1 MGLASSLCERTIEHM
16 SDLVPAPATG
26 PVPDV
31 AGWVGSLA
39 AHDGADL
46 SDAERID
53 QLRLLES
60 LKGAAAAAQARITE
74 AFDRSQRAAAP
85 PLKPVAEVS
94 RNISS
99 QVALARRESPARGQ
113 RHLGVAL
120 ALVRDLPETGAA
132 LTRGDI
138 SEWRATLVVRETATL
153 TREHRQQVDRELS
166 GRLDGVGDRRLGDL
180 ARSIGYR
187 LDPGAALRRNSKAES
202 DRRVS
207 VRPAPDTMCHVTGLL
222 PVAQGVAVF
231 AALRHHA
238 ASLRAGG
245 DTRTIAQIMADT
257 FFSRLTGQEAGVGGV
272 EIQLVMTDRSLLRG
286 DHQSAHVP
294 GYGPVPAS
302 LARRLVREADRA
314 WVRRLFTSP
323 TTHELVA
330 TDSRRRL
337 FAGSLRC
344 LVVLRD
350 QTCSTPWCD
359 APVAHVDHV
368 RSAHGGGP
376 TSAENGQGLCE
387 ACNYTKE
394 SRGWRADVVTSDV
407 LGCPGRVVE
416 ITTPT
421 GHRYRSR
428 PPRPPG
434 DPPAVPLEQLLRR
447 LADDAA

>member
-1 MGLASSLCERTIEHM
+1 M
-16 SDLVPAPATG
+16 SELTAPCGRAT
-26 PVPDV
+26 VPDV
-31 AGWVGSLA
+31 AGWMASLA
-39 AHDGADL
+39 DHDGADL
-46 SDAERID
+46 TDAQRID

-60 LKGAAAAAQARITE
+60 LKAAAAAAQARVTE

-85 PLKPVAEVS
+85 PLKPVSEVARS
-94 RNISS
+94 IAS

-120 ALVRDLPETGAA
+120 ALVRDLPETAAA
-132 LTRGDI
+132 LTRGEI

-153 TREHRQQVDRELS
+153 TREHRRQVDRELA
-166 GRLDGVGDRRLGDL
+166 GRLDGMGDRRLGDL

-187 LDPGAALRRNSKAES
+187 LDPGAALRRSRKAES

-207 VRPAPDTMCHVTGLL
+207 VRPAPDTMTHVTGLL
-222 PVAQGVAVF
+222 PVAQGVAVY
-231 AALRHHA
+231 ASLRHHA

-257 FFSRLTGQEAGVGGV
+257 FYSRLTGQESAVAGV
-272 EIQLVMTDRSLLRG
+272 EIQLVMTDRTLLRG
-286 DHQSAHVP
+286 DHQPAHLS
-294 GYGPVPAS
+294 GYGSIPAF
-302 LARRLVREADRA
+302 LARRLVREADRS
-314 WVRRLFTSP
+314 WVRRLFTAP
-323 TTHELVA
+323 TTHDLVA

-337 FAGSLRC
+337 FAGSLRR

-368 RSAHGGGP
+368 RPAREGGP

-387 ACNYTKE
+387 ACNYVKE
-394 SRGWRADVVTSDV
+394 SGGWRADVVR
-407 LGCPGRVVE
+407 LAGRAVE

-428 PPRPPG
+428 PPRQPG
-434 DPPAVPLEQLLRR
+434 DPPVTAIEQRLRR